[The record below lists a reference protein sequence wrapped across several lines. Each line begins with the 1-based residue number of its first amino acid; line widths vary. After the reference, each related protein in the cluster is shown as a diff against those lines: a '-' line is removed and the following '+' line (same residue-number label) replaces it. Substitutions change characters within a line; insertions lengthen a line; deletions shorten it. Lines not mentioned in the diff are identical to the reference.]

1 MNHAMLR
8 LTSGLLLLL
17 APLFVAFA
25 ADSPEFKEGVHYQR
39 LSTPVPTSTGDK
51 IEVTEIFWYGCP
63 HCYDLE
69 PTVAEWLTR
78 KPDNVVFIQL
88 PATLGRKPGEA
99 HARAFYT
106 AETLGILDQINKQIM
121 TAIHV
126 EKRRVDTEDQL
137 AAFFVKQGVSEED
150 FFFDD
155 WGVASNMGGFSAKQG
170 VSEEDFRKTYN
181 SFAVETKFRRAQDLI
196 KRYQVNGVPAFVV
209 NGKFLTN
216 ASMAGSSE
224 KIFEVVDFLVQ
235 QEAKAG

>member
-1 MNHAMLR
+1 MNHAMRR
-8 LTSGLLLLL
+8 LMAGLLLL

-25 ADSPEFKEGVHYQR
+25 ANSLEFKEGIHYQR
-39 LSTPVPTSTGDK
+39 IPAPVATSTGDK
-51 IEVTEIFWYGCP
+51 IEVAEIFWYGCP

-69 PTVAEWLTR
+69 PTVAEWLQH

-106 AETLGILDQINKQIM
+106 AETLGILDKINKQIM
-121 TAIHV
+121 AAMHV
-126 EKRRVDTEDQL
+126 EKRRVDSEDQL
-137 AAFFVKQGVSEED
+137 AAFFVE
-150 FFFDD
+150 
-155 WGVASNMGGFSAKQG
+155 QG

-181 SFAVETKFRRAQDLI
+181 SFVVETKFRRSQDLI
-196 KRYQVNGVPAFVV
+196 KRYQVNAVPAVVV
-209 NGKFLTN
+209 NGKYLTN
-216 ASMAGSSE
+216 ASMAGSPE

>member
-1 MNHAMLR
+1 MNHAMRR
-8 LTSGLLLLL
+8 LIAGLLLLT
-17 APLFVAFA
+17 PLFLAFA

-39 LSTPVPTSTGDK
+39 IPTPVPTSTGDK
-51 IEVTEIFWYGCP
+51 IEVAEIFSYSCP
-63 HCYDLE
+63 HCYALE
-69 PTVAEWLTR
+69 PTVAAWLQR

-106 AETLGILDQINKQIM
+106 AETLGILDQTNKQIM
-121 TAIHV
+121 TAMHR

-137 AAFFVKQGVSEED
+137 AAFFVE
-150 FFFDD
+150 
-155 WGVASNMGGFSAKQG
+155 QG

-181 SFAVETKFRRAQDLI
+181 SFVVETKFRRAQDLI
-196 KRYQVNGVPAFVV
+196 KRYQVNGVPAVVV

-216 ASMAGSSE
+216 ASMAGSPE

>member
-1 MNHAMLR
+1 MNHAMRR
-8 LTSGLLLLL
+8 LIAGLLLLT
-17 APLFVAFA
+17 PLFLAFA

-39 LSTPVPTSTGDK
+39 LPTPVPTSTGDK
-51 IEVTEIFWYGCP
+51 IEVMEIFWYGCP

-69 PTVAEWLTR
+69 PTVAAWLQR

-88 PATLGRKPGEA
+88 PATLGRKSGEA

-106 AETLGILDQINKQIM
+106 AETLGILDQTNKQIM
-121 TAIHV
+121 AAMHR
-126 EKRRVDTEDQL
+126 EKRWVDTEDQL
-137 AAFFVKQGVSEED
+137 AALFAE
-150 FFFDD
+150 
-155 WGVASNMGGFSAKQG
+155 QG

-181 SFAVETKFRRAQDLI
+181 SFVVETKFRRSQDLI
-196 KRYQVNGVPAFVV
+196 KRYQVNGVPAVVV

-216 ASMAGSSE
+216 ASMAGSPE